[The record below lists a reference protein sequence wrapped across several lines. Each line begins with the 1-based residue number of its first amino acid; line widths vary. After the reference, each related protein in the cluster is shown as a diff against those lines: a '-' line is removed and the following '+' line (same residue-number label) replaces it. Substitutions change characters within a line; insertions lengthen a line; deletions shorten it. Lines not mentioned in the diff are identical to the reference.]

1 MSEKV
6 IIPGPDAASDRQESQ
21 EPSSPD
27 DQPDR
32 LGWEM
37 LFEFQAMVTEL
48 RQTEGIVDVYFRR
61 YEPVPDFT
69 IETIEHGLGT
79 RVPDRI
85 KSFYRVTDGLEFGWS
100 YTVDGETLPGGGA
113 HLFDFATVF
122 DNWLD
127 SLWSVDPEE
136 FSESEL
142 DFFWSL
148 RGFDRLGDAEAGHM
162 IVLCVEEEYPTYD
175 LFVHDLHTRD
185 SKLLELTFG
194 EYIDRLLESRGAYGW
209 QHLLTEEPATDST
222 ITDHVFEM
230 AERFF
235 PEADLGG
242 D

>member
-1 MSEKV
+1 MSDKV
-6 IIPGPDAASDRQESQ
+6 IIPGHDAPDE
-21 EPSSPD
+21 EGSPRSGERD
-27 DQPDR
+27 DN
-32 LGWEM
+32 LGWEI
-37 LFEFQAMVTEL
+37 LFEFQAMIAEL
-48 RQTEGIVDVYFRR
+48 RQTEGIVDVYLRR

-100 YTVDGETLPGGGA
+100 YAADGQTRPGGGA
-113 HLFDFATVF
+113 HLFGFATVF

-127 SLWSVDPEE
+127 SLWSVDQED

-142 DFFWSL
+142 DFLWSL

-162 IVLCVEEEYPTYD
+162 IVFCVEEEYPTYD
-175 LFVHDLHTRD
+175 LFIHDLQTRD
-185 SKLLELTFG
+185 SNLLDLTFG
-194 EYIDRLLESRGAYGW
+194 EYIDGLLESRGAYGW
-209 QHLLTEEPATDST
+209 QHLLTEEPAEDSS

-235 PEADLGG
+235 PEADLNG